1 MAKRSKRRS
10 KQHRLLETTEG
21 AGLGRAQAANHRQD
35 RHGLSR
41 ALTEARNQST
51 ISARLRASCSSQR
64 SFRST
69 SIASQRHAWASST
82 ANKYMR
88 EWKRRN
94 KADAKRKLLLDA
106 DAAAAAENL
115 ASSGYSANLQKVRYS
130 DQKPA
135 VSPRGDKRKPSK
147 SVNRSLTRK

>member
-82 ANKYMR
+82 PISTCASGREETRRMR
-88 EWKRRN
+88 
-94 KADAKRKLLLDA
+94 
-106 DAAAAAENL
+106 
-115 ASSGYSANLQKVRYS
+115 SANYSWMPMRRPRLRTSPHRATALICRRCATRTRSPQFLQE
-130 DQKPA
+130 A
-135 VSPRGDKRKPSK
+135 T
-147 SVNRSLTRK
+147 NASLQNLLIAH